1 MKTRKKAFTL
11 IEIMAASAI
20 MTIIVLGVLSITVNV
35 LKTWNRASGQL
46 QTYFDAGVVAD
57 IIQEDLESLKIKRD
71 GRAWLQVAYPET
83 VGALTG
89 ESDMD
94 TVPMRPPQIMFYAP
108 TLLRPRYTRDNIA
121 SAQKDAAHTAQIPGS
136 VCAIKYQLA
145 LKSPFME
152 SSVNPGDN
160 ESQYNAFYGFYRAVI
175 DPKSTA
181 MECMGETVQGYNPD
195 PTSEDFKLALQNNV
209 WSKTCTVI
217 DEEGQEQAGQDL
229 RSWALAPENLLS
241 MNVVD
246 LRVTFAVMYKDPD
259 YQGGVDESPY
269 KVAYIPPGKPLTVG
283 KMILA
288 DEAYEI
294 GQSGS
299 RESVDVTSPEFRS
312 GTLTYADVSMTC
324 ISDEG
329 AKLMRAQM
337 KQGTLSQDRF
347 KELVLE
353 YGNTVVRRIQ
363 FIAEPVE

>member
-46 QTYFDAGVVAD
+46 QTYFDAGVVAN
-57 IIQEDLESLKIKRD
+57 IIQEDLESLKIKKD
-71 GRAWLQVAYPET
+71 GRAWLQVSYPHA

-89 ESDMD
+89 ENDMD
-94 TVPMRPPQIMFYAP
+94 FAPMRPPQIMFYAP

-121 SAQKDAAHTAQIPGS
+121 SAQKDAAHTEQIPGS

-152 SSVNPGDN
+152 SSGNPGDG
-160 ESQYNAFYGFYRAVI
+160 ESQYNAFYGFYRTVI

-181 MECMGETVQGYNPD
+181 MECMGETVQGYSPD
-195 PTSEDFKLALQNNV
+195 PASEDFKSALEENV
-209 WSKTCTVI
+209 WSKSCTVI
-217 DEEGQEQAGQDL
+217 DEEGQERPEQDL
-229 RSWALAPENLLS
+229 RAWAVSPGNLLS

-246 LRVTFAVMYKDPD
+246 FRVTFAVMYENPE
-259 YQGGVDESPY
+259 YHGEEGESPY
-269 KVAYIPPGKPLTVG
+269 KIAYIPPGSAFTVG

-288 DEAYEI
+288 DRAYEM
-294 GQSGS
+294 GLNG
-299 RESVDVTSPEFRS
+299 REPIDVSSPEFK
-312 GTLTYADVSMTC
+312 GGALTYADISMTC

-329 AKLMRAQM
+329 ARLMRAQM
-337 KQGTLSQDRF
+337 RQGTLSQDGF
-347 KELVLE
+347 KKLVLE
-353 YGNTVVRRIQ
+353 HGNTVVRRIQ